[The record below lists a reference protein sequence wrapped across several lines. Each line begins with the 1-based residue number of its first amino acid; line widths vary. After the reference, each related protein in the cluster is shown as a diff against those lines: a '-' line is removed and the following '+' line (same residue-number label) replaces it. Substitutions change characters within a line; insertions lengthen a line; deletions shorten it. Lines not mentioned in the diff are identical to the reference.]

1 MIHSGSDQ
9 REDSGMNGDDTD
21 SGSGFAFCDPDET
34 LSEIDV
40 RLLQMQ

>member
-9 REDSGMNGDDTD
+9 REDPGMDRDDPN
-21 SGSGFAFCDPDET
+21 SGSGFAFCNPDET